1 MSAVIGVLLLVAAVE
16 EPPADCSRAQTM
28 KDVRLC
34 MDEARHVEIE
44 MQDTYYDLLQKLGSN
59 GRGQEYKTLEEGQR
73 AWQTERKESCN
84 KASEHWG
91 NGSIRDAHYIACMME
106 RAEKRTAELR
116 GEPAAPQAQPAGSQ
130 PPVPQPDATTPAS
143 PPR

>member
-1 MSAVIGVLLLVAAVE
+1 MSALVGVLLLVAAVE

-44 MQDTYYDLLQKLGSN
+44 MQDTYYDLLQKLGGS

-106 RAEKRTAELR
+106 RAEKRTAELQKS
-116 GEPAAPQAQPAGSQ
+116 GGSAPVAEA
-130 PPVPQPDATTPAS
+130 PPPPDATTPAS
-143 PPR
+143 LPR